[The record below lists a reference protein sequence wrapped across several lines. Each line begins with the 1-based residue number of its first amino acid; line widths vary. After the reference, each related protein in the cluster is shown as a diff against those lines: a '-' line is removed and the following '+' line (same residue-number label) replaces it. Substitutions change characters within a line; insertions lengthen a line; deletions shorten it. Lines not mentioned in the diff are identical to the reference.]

1 MKIINRLLIS
11 FIFLTVF
18 CSCQSTRVYIKEHE
32 EFYQDDVLVEDKASV
47 TKYDYKDSDC
57 QKFQKKTVQ
66 SEEITHTYNV
76 ADLYKVVSSEKDSDV
91 VHMFWVDSKRT
102 EKSKTEKFNFKLV
115 EANLKNNKLSD
126 FNIIGKR
133 EATLKNGKISG
144 KKGSKFKKDDEALYK
159 DVVANLEEQ
168 VKKLSDE
175 DDVSENTSQN
185 ITRKNYSERIQIN
198 STPNG
203 SYIFYTIAGKPFV
216 IAGAATWN
224 VLRCAGYS
232 VINFLGG
239 YAAVTSSGDAVF
251 WKLPSYSKSKDKA
264 YEAKE
269 ANKIKYYPEYHL
281 PFTNNHIIVDKYEKN
296 INVENLTAEGREQ
309 IEVAEHMEYDNT
321 MSVKRSSKADA
332 ASTAATGGLIGTVVT
347 IPVSVTSWVGGA
359 VFGIAAQLQN

>member
-1 MKIINRLLIS
+1 MKLFNRIILPLVFAAI
-11 FIFLTVF
+11 F

-32 EFYQDDVLVEDKASV
+32 EFYQDDILIEDKASV
-47 TKYDYKDSDC
+47 TKYDYKDADC
-57 QKFQKKTVQ
+57 QKFQKKKVM
-66 SEEITHTYNV
+66 SEEISHTYNV
-76 ADLYKVVSSEKDSDV
+76 SDTYNVVSTEKDKEI
-91 VHMFWVDSKRT
+91 VHAFLVDSKKT
-102 EKSKTEKFNFKLV
+102 EKSKKENFNFKLV
-115 EANLKNNKLSD
+115 EAERQNEKLT
-126 FNIIGKR
+126 NINVIGTR
-133 EATLKNGKISG
+133 EA
-144 KKGSKFKKDDEALYK
+144 KFKKGKFSKKKGRKFKKPDEALFK
-159 DVVANLEEQ
+159 NVVANLENQIKNKDSDDDISEQ
-168 VKKLSDE
+168 
-175 DDVSENTSQN
+175 TSQN

-198 STPNG
+198 SKPNG

-216 IAGAATWN
+216 IIGAATWN
-224 VLRCAGYS
+224 VVRCAGYS

-239 YAAVTSSGDAVF
+239 YAAVTSNGNAVY

-264 YEAKE
+264 YLAKE

-359 VFGIAAQLQN
+359 VFGIAAQLQD

>member
-1 MKIINRLLIS
+1 MKILNRI
-11 FIFLTVF
+11 FIGLVFAAIF

-32 EFYQDDVLVEDKASV
+32 EFYEDNVLIEDKASV
-47 TKYDYKDSDC
+47 IKYDYKDADC
-57 QKFQKKTVQ
+57 QKFQKKKVM
-66 SEEITHTYNV
+66 SEEIKHTYNV
-76 ADLYKVVSSEKDSDV
+76 SDTYNVVSQEKDKEV
-91 VHMFWVDSKRT
+91 VHLFLVDSKKT
-102 EKSKTEKFNFKLV
+102 AKSKKENFNFKLV
-115 EANLKNNKLSD
+115 EAERQNESLSNLNV
-126 FNIIGKR
+126 IGTR
-133 EATLKNGKISG
+133 EA
-144 KKGSKFKKDDEALYK
+144 KFKKGKFSKKKGKKFKKTDEALFK
-159 DVVANLEEQ
+159 KVVADLEDQ
-168 VKKLSDE
+168 IKNKDSD
-175 DDVSENTSQN
+175 DISENTSQN